1 MMKKEDLLW
10 WQKEIIYQIYPR
22 SFNDGNGDGIGDLKG
37 ITQKLDYLEWLG
49 IRAIWIS
56 PVYPSPMVDFGY
68 DISDYTDIHPLFGIM
83 EDLKTLLQ
91 QAHQKNMKI
100 IMDLVPNH
108 TSDQH
113 DWFKASRSS
122 RDNPKRDWYIW
133 KDPAKDGG
141 PPNNWISEF
150 GGSAWE
156 YDEKTGQYYLHNFLK
171 EQPDL
176 NWRNPQVKEAIWE
189 VMRFWLDLG
198 VDGFR
203 IDVLWYLMKD
213 EQFRDNPPNNEWKK
227 GMPDHDRLIPAF
239 SNDQPEIHEVINE
252 MRKVIDEY
260 QERVLIGEIYLPI
273 DRLVTYYGKE
283 KDTGVHLPF
292 NFHLLLISWEA
303 SKVYSLI
310 SQYEGALPQGGWP
323 NWVLG
328 NHDKARIKARTGE
341 MQLHNAA
348 MLLLTLRGTPTLYYG
363 DEIGMDDAVIPKD
376 KIQDPR
382 EIIEPGI
389 GVGRDPQRT
398 PMQWTAG
405 KYAGFSDKEPWLP
418 VSADKSEVNVETQR
432 TNPDSLLSF
441 YRKLI
446 QFRQDEPAL
455 YAGSYIPAGIKNNTI
470 AYRREYED
478 NRFLICLNFGDKPES
493 FIPEETIEGTIEIA
507 KNPKLEGQ
515 KVKHTIHLD
524 GNDGMIIRTDG

>member
-1 MMKKEDLLW
+1 
-10 WQKEIIYQIYPR
+10 
-22 SFNDGNGDGIGDLKG
+22 
-37 ITQKLDYLEWLG
+37 
-49 IRAIWIS
+49 
-56 PVYPSPMVDFGY
+56 
-68 DISDYTDIHPLFGIM
+68 
-83 EDLKTLLQ
+83 
-91 QAHQKNMKI
+91 
-100 IMDLVPNH
+100 
-108 TSDQH
+108 
-113 DWFKASRSS
+113 
-122 RDNPKRDWYIW
+122 
-133 KDPAKDGG
+133 
-141 PPNNWISEF
+141 
-150 GGSAWE
+150 
-156 YDEKTGQYYLHNFLK
+156 
-171 EQPDL
+171 
-176 NWRNPQVKEAIWE
+176 
-189 VMRFWLDLG
+189 
-198 VDGFR
+198 
-203 IDVLWYLMKD
+203 
-213 EQFRDNPPNNEWKK
+213 
-227 GMPDHDRLIPAF
+227 
-239 SNDQPEIHEVINE
+239 
-252 MRKVIDEY
+252 
-260 QERVLIGEIYLPI
+260 
-273 DRLVTYYGKE
+273 
-283 KDTGVHLPF
+283 
-292 NFHLLLISWEA
+292 
-303 SKVYSLI
+303 
-310 SQYEGALPQGGWP
+310 
-323 NWVLG
+323 
-328 NHDKARIKARTGE
+328 
-341 MQLHNAA
+341 

-446 QFRQDEPAL
+446 QFRQNEPAL